1 MFVGRSRE
9 LKAIRKELGRDSG
22 SAILVYGRRRIGKT
36 TLISEALK
44 GSTAHVIRF
53 TAVPDDLS
61 ENARR
66 LSRAAGDAMGI
77 PGLEI
82 TSFESVLKYIASTK
96 EGLVLEVDE
105 YQDLRRKKGEVVD
118 AYFRDFIDYMPPN
131 IKLII
136 SGSAI
141 RVMKGLLQKD
151 NPLYQRFSL
160 EIPLGE
166 LDYLEASLFYPERSI
181 REKIGLYAV
190 FGGIP
195 MILSRID
202 PAASVEENIRNLLL
216 SKTGPARLYAED
228 VLYSELRSTGGA
240 YSAIVRIGN
249 GKKSYSEIR
258 ASLGDGDVNSLEYT
272 LEQLIKAD
280 FIVKKQPIN
289 AIGSRKRLFY
299 ELTSNL
305 LRFHIAYIERNPS
318 LASSMPAF
326 YEKHVK
332 PSIETFISYRFEE
345 MARDWFTILAENG
358 IRNDIFAVG
367 TYWYDNPKTKQNG
380 ELDVAIE
387 TLSGYEIYEVKYL
400 SSPMREKLISEETAK
415 IRNDIGIPIASFGFI
430 SSSGFEKNGDM
441 RISGERLFDT
451 GIIRP

>member
-181 REKIGLYAV
+181 KEKIDYAV
-190 FGGIP
+190 
-195 MILSRID
+195 L
-202 PAASVEENIRNLLL
+202 
-216 SKTGPARLYAED
+216 
-228 VLYSELRSTGGA
+228 
-240 YSAIVRIGN
+240 
-249 GKKSYSEIR
+249 
-258 ASLGDGDVNSLEYT
+258 
-272 LEQLIKAD
+272 
-280 FIVKKQPIN
+280 
-289 AIGSRKRLFY
+289 
-299 ELTSNL
+299 
-305 LRFHIAYIERNPS
+305 
-318 LASSMPAF
+318 
-326 YEKHVK
+326 
-332 PSIETFISYRFEE
+332 
-345 MARDWFTILAENG
+345 
-358 IRNDIFAVG
+358 
-367 TYWYDNPKTKQNG
+367 
-380 ELDVAIE
+380 
-387 TLSGYEIYEVKYL
+387 
-400 SSPMREKLISEETAK
+400 
-415 IRNDIGIPIASFGFI
+415 
-430 SSSGFEKNGDM
+430 
-441 RISGERLFDT
+441 
-451 GIIRP
+451 